1 MKHILF
7 KLKKCSDSTLDNE
20 EHIRLGLYKAVE
32 KASCKLIHL
41 QVHKFEPQGVTG
53 FAMLADS
60 HISIHTWP
68 EEDVA
73 ICDIFTCS
81 DESCPEK
88 AVEYLQEWMKASE
101 IESQTITRSL

>member
-41 QVHKFEPQGVTG
+41 QVHKGV
-53 FAMLADS
+53 
-60 HISIHTWP
+60 
-68 EEDVA
+68 
-73 ICDIFTCS
+73 
-81 DESCPEK
+81 DESF
-88 AVEYLQEWMKASE
+88 
-101 IESQTITRSL
+101 